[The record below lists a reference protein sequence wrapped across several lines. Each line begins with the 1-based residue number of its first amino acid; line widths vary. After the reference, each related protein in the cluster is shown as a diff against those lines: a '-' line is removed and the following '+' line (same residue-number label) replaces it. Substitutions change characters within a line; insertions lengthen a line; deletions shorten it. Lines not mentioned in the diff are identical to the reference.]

1 MTLSFKGYL
10 LLNGSLLF
18 FISFNNV
25 FNFNLIDLTLI
36 LSILLYSIK
45 WNESEW
51 LVPLILFAWGIFQD
65 ILLGMNLGYSGSI
78 FLYFYVLSQI
88 TSINGLFEQQ
98 KIKYIIFIIA
108 LLILFIFKNLFIYF
122 NYQLNYLSVGEFSSF
137 FILVLFYFPIN
148 SIILYSKKKYR
159 THRTYTV

>member
-1 MTLSFKGYL
+1 MTLSFKGYF

-51 LVPLILFAWGIFQD
+51 LVPLFLVAWGIFQD

-88 TSINGLFEQQ
+88 ISINGLFEQQ
-98 KIKYIIFIIA
+98 KIKFIIFIIA

-122 NYQLNYLSVGEFSSF
+122 NYQLNYLSVGELSAFL
-137 FILVLFYFPIN
+137 IMVLLYLPLN
-148 SIILYSKKKYR
+148 LMIIYSQKKYEEIR
-159 THRTYTV
+159 

>member
-1 MTLSFKGYL
+1 MTLSFKGYF

-25 FNFNLIDLTLI
+25 FNFSLIDLTLI

-51 LVPLILFAWGIFQD
+51 LVPLLLFAWGIFQD

-78 FLYFYVLSQI
+78 FLFFYVLSQI

-98 KIKYIIFIIA
+98 KIKFIIFIIA

-122 NYQLNYLSVGEFSSF
+122 NYQLNYLSVGELSAFL
-137 FILVLFYFPIN
+137 IMVLLYPPLN
-148 SIILYSKKKYR
+148 LMIIYSQKKYEEIR
-159 THRTYTV
+159 

>member
-1 MTLSFKGYL
+1 MTLSFKGYF

-25 FNFNLIDLTLI
+25 FNFSLIDLTLI

-78 FLYFYVLSQI
+78 FLFFYVLSQI

-98 KIKYIIFIIA
+98 KIKFIIFIIA

-122 NYQLNYLSVGEFSSF
+122 NYQLNYLSVGELSAFL
-137 FILVLFYFPIN
+137 IMVLLYPPLN
-148 SIILYSKKKYR
+148 LIIIYSQKKYEEIR
-159 THRTYTV
+159 

>member
-1 MTLSFKGYL
+1 MTLSFKSYL

-25 FNFNLIDLTLI
+25 FNFSLIDLTLI

-51 LVPLILFAWGIFQD
+51 LVPLLLFAWGIFQD

-78 FLYFYVLSQI
+78 FLFFYVLSQI

-98 KIKYIIFIIA
+98 KIKFTIFLIA

-122 NYQLNYLSVGEFSSF
+122 NHQLNYLSVGELSAFL
-137 FILVLFYFPIN
+137 IMLLLYPPLN
-148 SIILYSKKKYR
+148 LIIIYSQKKYEEIR
-159 THRTYTV
+159 

>member
-25 FNFNLIDLTLI
+25 FNFNLINLTLI

-45 WNESEW
+45 WNEGEW
-51 LVPLILFAWGIFQD
+51 LVPLLLFAWGIFQD

-78 FLYFYVLSQI
+78 FLYFYVLSQFI
-88 TSINGLFEQQ
+88 SINGLFEQQ
-98 KIKYIIFIIA
+98 KM
-108 LLILFIFKNLFIYF
+108 
-122 NYQLNYLSVGEFSSF
+122 
-137 FILVLFYFPIN
+137 VLFGGLDLQGG
-148 SIILYSKKKYR
+148 SSAA
-159 THRTYTV
+159 TYTATSPSLAGRRG

>member
-1 MTLSFKGYL
+1 MTLSFKSYL

-51 LVPLILFAWGIFQD
+51 LVPLLLFAWGIFQD

-78 FLYFYVLSQI
+78 FLFFYVLSQI

-98 KIKYIIFIIA
+98 KIKFIIFITA

-122 NYQLNYLSVGEFSSF
+122 NYQLNYLSVGELSAFL
-137 FILVLFYFPIN
+137 IMVLLYLPLN
-148 SIILYSKKKYR
+148 SIIIYSQKKYEKIR
-159 THRTYTV
+159 

>member
-10 LLNGSLLF
+10 LLNGFLLF

-51 LVPLILFAWGIFQD
+51 LVPLLLFAWGIFQD

-78 FLYFYVLSQI
+78 FLFFYVLSQV

-98 KIKYIIFIIA
+98 KLKFILFITA
-108 LLILFIFKNLFIYF
+108 LLIIYIIKNLFIYL
-122 NYQLNYLSVGEFSSF
+122 NYQLNYLSVGELSAFL
-137 FILVLFYFPIN
+137 IMVLLYPPLN
-148 SIILYSKKKYR
+148 SIIIYCQKKYEK
-159 THRTYTV
+159 VG

>member
-1 MTLSFKGYL
+1 MNLSFKGYL
-10 LLNGSLLF
+10 LLNGFLLF

-51 LVPLILFAWGIFQD
+51 LVPLLLFAWGIFQD

-78 FLYFYVLSQI
+78 FLFFYVLSQI

-98 KIKYIIFIIA
+98 KIKFIIFITA

-122 NYQLNYLSVGEFSSF
+122 NYQLNYLSVGELSAFL
-137 FILVLFYFPIN
+137 IMVLLYPPLN
-148 SIILYSKKKYR
+148 LIIIYSQKKYEEIR
-159 THRTYTV
+159 

>member
-10 LLNGSLLF
+10 LLNGFLLC

-51 LVPLILFAWGIFQD
+51 LVPLLLFAWGIFQD

-78 FLYFYVLSQI
+78 FLFFYVLSQI

-98 KIKYIIFIIA
+98 KIKFIIFITA

-122 NYQLNYLSVGEFSSF
+122 NYQLNYLSVGELSAFL
-137 FILVLFYFPIN
+137 IMVLLYLPLN
-148 SIILYSKKKYR
+148 SIIIYSQKKYEKIR
-159 THRTYTV
+159 

>member
-1 MTLSFKGYL
+1 MTLSFKRYL
-10 LLNGSLLF
+10 LLNGFLLF

-25 FNFNLIDLTLI
+25 FNFNLIDLTFI

-51 LVPLILFAWGIFQD
+51 LVPLLLFAWGIFQD
-65 ILLGMNLGYSGSI
+65 ILLGMHLGYSGSI

-88 TSINGLFEQQ
+88 ISINGLFEQQ
-98 KIKYIIFIIA
+98 KIKFIILIMA

-122 NYQLNYLSVGEFSSF
+122 NYQLNYISVGELSA
-137 FILVLFYFPIN
+137 FIVMVLLYLPLN
-148 SIILYSKKKYR
+148 SIIIYSQKRYEKIR
-159 THRTYTV
+159 

>member
-51 LVPLILFAWGIFQD
+51 LVPLLLFAWGIFQD

-98 KIKYIIFIIA
+98 KIKFIIFISA
-108 LLILFIFKNLFIYF
+108 LLIFFIFKKLFIYF
-122 NYQLNYLSVGEFSSF
+122 NYQLN
-137 FILVLFYFPIN
+137 
-148 SIILYSKKKYR
+148 
-159 THRTYTV
+159 

>member
-1 MTLSFKGYL
+1 MTLSFKSYL
-10 LLNGSLLF
+10 LLNGSLLI

-51 LVPLILFAWGIFQD
+51 LVPFLLFAWGIFQD

-78 FLYFYVLSQI
+78 FLFFYVLSQI

-98 KIKYIIFIIA
+98 KIKFTIFLIA
-108 LLILFIFKNLFIYF
+108 LLILFIFKNLFRRSMDCIFCYSAVH
-122 NYQLNYLSVGEFSSF
+122 NVGTCLWRY
-137 FILVLFYFPIN
+137 IR
-148 SIILYSKKKYR
+148 KYYPR
-159 THRTYTV
+159 RY

>member
-1 MTLSFKGYL
+1 MTLSFKRYL
-10 LLNGSLLF
+10 LLNGFLLF

-25 FNFNLIDLTLI
+25 FNFNLIDFTLMM
-36 LSILLYSIK
+36 SIFLYSIK
-45 WNESEW
+45 WNKSEW
-51 LVPLILFAWGIFQD
+51 LVPLFLFAWGIFQD

-98 KIKYIIFIIA
+98 KIKFIIFLIA

-122 NYQLNYLSVGEFSSF
+122 NYQLNYLSVGELSAFL
-137 FILVLFYFPIN
+137 IMVLLYLPLN
-148 SIILYSKKKYR
+148 SIIIYSQKKYEKVR
-159 THRTYTV
+159 

>member
-10 LLNGSLLF
+10 LLNGFLLF

-51 LVPLILFAWGIFQD
+51 LVPLLLFAWGIFQD

-78 FLYFYVLSQI
+78 FLFFYVLSQI

-98 KIKYIIFIIA
+98 KIKFTIFLIA

-122 NYQLNYLSVGEFSSF
+122 NYQLNYLSVGELSAFL
-137 FILVLFYFPIN
+137 IIVLLYMPLN
-148 SIILYSKKKYR
+148 SIIIYSQKKYEKIR
-159 THRTYTV
+159 

>member
-1 MTLSFKGYL
+1 MTLSFKDYL
-10 LLNGSLLF
+10 ILNGSLLF

-51 LVPLILFAWGIFQD
+51 LVPLLLFAWGIFQD

-78 FLYFYVLSQI
+78 FLCFYVLSQI

-98 KIKYIIFIIA
+98 KIKFIIFIIA

-122 NYQLNYLSVGEFSSF
+122 NYQLNYLSVGELSAFL
-137 FILVLFYFPIN
+137 IMVLFYPPLN
-148 SIILYSKKKYR
+148 LIIIYSQKKYEEIR
-159 THRTYTV
+159 

>member
-1 MTLSFKGYL
+1 MNLSFKGYL
-10 LLNGSLLF
+10 LLNGFLLF

-25 FNFNLIDLTLI
+25 FNFNLIDFTLMM
-36 LSILLYSIK
+36 SIFLYSIK
-45 WNESEW
+45 WNKSEW
-51 LVPLILFAWGIFQD
+51 LVPLFLFAWGIFQD

-98 KIKYIIFIIA
+98 KIKFMIFILA

-122 NYQLNYLSVGEFSSF
+122 NYQLNYLSVGELSAYL
-137 FILVLFYFPIN
+137 ITVLLYPPMN
-148 SIILYSKKKYR
+148 LIIIYSQKKYEEIR
-159 THRTYTV
+159 

>member
-1 MTLSFKGYL
+1 MTLSFKRYL
-10 LLNGSLLF
+10 LLNGFLLF

-45 WNESEW
+45 WNEGEW
-51 LVPLILFAWGIFQD
+51 LVPLLLFAWGIFQD
-65 ILLGMNLGYSGSI
+65 ILLGLNLGYSGSI

-88 TSINGLFEQQ
+88 ISINGFFEQQ
-98 KIKYIIFIIA
+98 KIKFIIFIIA

-122 NYQLNYLSVGEFSSF
+122 NYQLNYISVGELSA
-137 FILVLFYFPIN
+137 FIVMVLLYLPLN
-148 SIILYSKKKYR
+148 SIIIYSQKRYEKIR
-159 THRTYTV
+159 